1 MRDEIPGVGRRV
13 IAVLIDFVMLFLA
26 KIPIDQALSE
36 ITPSPTLLTLIS
48 YGIAIVYSTVFLG
61 SRGQTPGKT
70 MASLRVISVDGSG
83 LNQRQALVRSVLK
96 WSPIYAPL
104 FLIAVTLPIPMTLQD
119 ATVGSPIPPPDPHPV
134 VAMIPFV
141 AFAVLGYLAIATR
154 RHPDGRAPHD
164 RVTDTSVIKV
174 Q

>member
-1 MRDEIPGVGRRV
+1 M

-119 ATVGSPIPPPDPHPV
+119 ATVGSPIPPPAGRLPV
-134 VAMIPFV
+134 RSITTSVSTS
-141 AFAVLGYLAIATR
+141 GSRWRCSRTLAAWARSDTTTT
-154 RHPDGRAPHD
+154 RAPE
-164 RVTDTSVIKV
+164 
-174 Q
+174 

>member
-1 MRDEIPGVGRRV
+1 M

-104 FLIAVTLPIPMTLQD
+104 SVSYTHLTLPTK
-119 ATVGSPIPPPDPHPV
+119 A
-134 VAMIPFV
+134 
-141 AFAVLGYLAIATR
+141 
-154 RHPDGRAPHD
+154 
-164 RVTDTSVIKV
+164 
-174 Q
+174 